1 MKAQT
6 KALVASVVVIAL
18 ALTAVSGITYSWWSD
33 SESGDISIMTG
44 KLSVDTTDFTV
55 TWGVDESDKYTS
67 PSGKV
72 PETLSI
78 SYGGTGTTDVELPQT
93 LDPNNLDLTISYN
106 VTFNATIA
114 AKYLVNVTIPE
125 GVTATLAVK
134 VGTEDKTQDVLGKYL
149 TDNSGNLSVIYNVTV
164 HVTAIDM
171 DINGK
176 FAFTNY
182 ITQAANPNAMSAE
195 GVVSGN
201 AATIEDVQAKVNA
214 TSLPDNAQKL
224 VVAVTTNDTEK
235 TASIDLTLTDANSE
249 KITQFDNPVQMTVV
263 LKGVYNGL
271 YYNGNG
277 EQPSDVDY
285 KYSTDG
291 VTFGSTDIT
300 NAGYTQITFSTSH
313 FSEFVTVKTEA
324 VSSVEALK
332 MAITQGGFVRLGA
345 DLSADVV
352 IEKNTVVVLDL
363 NGKKLTASSG
373 NTITNNGI
381 LAIID
386 TSVDK
391 TGSVYCNVNQKA
403 NVFNNPS
410 GMLYIDSGNY
420 SRSAGYY
427 VIKNTGE
434 CVINGGQFSASS
446 PANSMIVNG
455 FQSFDEYK
463 SLTKN
468 NSFEASDVARM
479 TINGGKFICNNSVNS
494 VLKNDEA
501 SYLVVNGGEF
511 IGNPNWILMNW
522 DVAVL
527 NGGSFT
533 VSGSDQTFIFASGSS
548 TSSLRSTGDLT
559 ITGGKYSGI
568 LSGTSNI
575 DEYIEQSTVT
585 ISGGCVVGD
594 DGQDTQFSVLDEL
607 SLMDGCKLSFTKGT
621 DGVWRG
627 TWNTSEIV

>member
-33 SESGDISIMTG
+33 SESGDISITTG
-44 KLSVDTTDFTV
+44 KLSVDTADFTV
-55 TWGVDESDKYTS
+55 TWGVGESDKFTS

-78 SYGGTGTTDVELPQT
+78 SCGGTDTTDVKLPQT
-93 LDPNNLDLTISYN
+93 LDPGNLDLTISYN

-125 GVTATLAVK
+125 GVTATPAVK
-134 VGTEDKTQDVLGKYL
+134 VGIEDKTQDVLGKYL
-149 TDNSGNLSVIYNVTV
+149 TDNSGNLSVIYTVTV
-164 HVTAIDM
+164 HVTAIEM

-182 ITQAANPNAMSAE
+182 ITQAANSNAMSAE
-195 GVVSGN
+195 GAVSSN
-201 AATIEDVQAKVNA
+201 AATIENDKAKVNA
-214 TSLPDNAQKL
+214 TSLPNNAQKF
-224 VVAVTTNDTEK
+224 VVAVTTDDTEK
-235 TASIDLTLTDANSE
+235 TASIDLTLIDDNSK
-249 KITQFDNPVQMTVV
+249 KITQFDTPVQITVV

-277 EQPSDVDY
+277 EQPSSVEY

-291 VTFGSTDIT
+291 TTFASTDIT
-300 NAGYTQITFSTSH
+300 NARYTQIIFSTSH

-324 VSSVEALK
+324 VSSVEALER
-332 MAITQGGFVRLGA
+332 AITQGGFVRLGA

-352 IEKNTVVVLDL
+352 IKENTLVVLDL
-363 NGKKLTASSG
+363 NGMKLTASSS

-381 LAIID
+381 LSIID
-386 TSVDK
+386 SSNDK
-391 TGSVYCNVNQKA
+391 KGSVVCNVTGKA

-434 CVINGGQFSASS
+434 CVINGGDFSSSS

-455 FQSFDEYK
+455 FQSFSEYK

-468 NSFEASDVARM
+468 VSFDASDVAKM
-479 TINGGKFICNNSVNS
+479 TINGGKFTCNDSLNS

-501 SYLVVNGGEF
+501 SHLIVNGGEF

-533 VSGSDQTFIFASGSS
+533 VSGSDQTFIFASGSAE
-548 TSSLRSTGDLT
+548 SSLRSTGDLA
-559 ITGGKYSGI
+559 ITGGKYSGF

-575 DEYIEQSTVT
+575 DQYIEESTVT
-585 ISGGCVVGD
+585 ISGGSVVEGNSE
-594 DGQDTQFSVLDEL
+594 TEFSNID
-607 SLMDGCKLSFTKGT
+607 SLNLMSGCKLSFTKV
-621 DGVWRG
+621 DNVWKG
-627 TWNTSEIV
+627 TWNPSGTE